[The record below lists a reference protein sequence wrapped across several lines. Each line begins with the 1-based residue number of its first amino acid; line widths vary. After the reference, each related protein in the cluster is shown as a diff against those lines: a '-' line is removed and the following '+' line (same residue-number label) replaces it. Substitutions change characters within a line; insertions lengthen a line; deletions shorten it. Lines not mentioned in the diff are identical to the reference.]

1 VLDVARVRAWAQA
14 GAEPGSLSSVF
25 SELEG
30 RFVRGSVSSPLSY
43 YFSLGSERW
52 TVRVNRDSCWV
63 QPGKAVEVADCVL
76 KTSPSM
82 FRRIV
87 RDAYSPSPSEFMSGQ
102 VKSNNIQ
109 LLMTFQKAFQLVP
122 SAGGE

>member
-1 VLDVARVRAWAQA
+1 VANTSTA
-14 GAEPGSLSSVF
+14 SLQSVF
-25 SELEG
+25 SELEE
-30 RFVRGSVSSPLSY
+30 RFVRGSVTAPVSY

-52 TVRVNRDSCWV
+52 TVRVNHDSCRV

-87 RDAYSPSPSEFMSGQ
+87 HDAYSPSPSEFISGQ

-122 SAGGE
+122 DAGRS

>member
-1 VLDVARVRAWAQA
+1 
-14 GAEPGSLSSVF
+14 
-25 SELEG
+25 
-30 RFVRGSVSSPLSY
+30 
-43 YFSLGSERW
+43 
-52 TVRVNRDSCWV
+52 V

-87 RDAYSPSPSEFMSGQ
+87 HDAYSPSPSEFISGQ

-122 SAGGE
+122 DAGRS